1 MTGCLLSSI
10 IIEYQ
15 IILALKS
22 IQALKRTS
30 NKYFLVWEG
39 VNSMIVITSN
49 KISEER
55 IQEIVAHIE
64 KHGVKAHISKGEDR
78 TVIGI
83 IGKADPQLAEHLRQ
97 MSGVEQVV
105 KISKSYKLASR
116 DFHPENTVIN
126 IGDVAI
132 GGDQLVI
139 MGGPCAVENVAQI
152 NEIARLVKLS
162 GGQVLRGGAFKPRT
176 GPYSFQGVG
185 VEGLEMMAEAGKKH
199 GLLTITEV
207 MTPEYVDVCAQYA
220 DILQVG
226 TRNMQ
231 NFDLLRKLGTIQTP
245 VMLKRGLSSTYDE
258 FLNAAEYILAGGNP
272 NVMLCERGIRTFE
285 TYTRNT
291 LDLTAIPVLHQLS
304 HLPVISDPSHG
315 TGRRELVETMCKA
328 SVAAGANGLIV
339 EMHTDPDNSMTGDG
353 VQSLFPDQF
362 ANLLVD
368 LEKLAPFFGKTFN
381 TKKGLVAAGSWIK

>member
-1 MTGCLLSSI
+1 
-10 IIEYQ
+10 
-15 IILALKS
+15 
-22 IQALKRTS
+22 
-30 NKYFLVWEG
+30 
-39 VNSMIVITSN
+39 MIVITKSN
-49 KISEER
+49 IDNAR
-55 IQEIVAHIE
+55 IEEIVAYIE
-64 KHGVKAHISKGEDR
+64 RNEGVQAHVSKGTDR

-83 IGKADPQLAEHLRQ
+83 IGQADPALGDHLRG
-97 MSGVEQVV
+97 MKGVENVIKV
-105 KISKSYKLASR
+105 SKSYKLASR
-116 DFHPENTVIN
+116 DFHPDDTIIDIKGVK
-126 IGDVAI
+126 I
-132 GGDQLVI
+132 GGSNLVI
-139 MGGPCAVENVAQI
+139 MGGPCAVETPEQI
-152 NEIARLVKLS
+152 DEIARLVKAA

-185 VEGLEMMAEAGKKH
+185 VEGLAMMAEAGKKH

-207 MTPEYVDVCAQYA
+207 MTPEYVDVCAEYA

-245 VMLKRGLSSTYDE
+245 VLLKRGFSSTYDE

-291 LDLTAIPVLHQLS
+291 LDLSAIPVLQSLS

-315 TGRRELVETMCKA
+315 TGRRELVEPMSKA

-362 ANLLVD
+362 AKLLKE
-368 LEKLAPFFGKTFN
+368 LEQLAPLVGKEFN
-381 TKKGLVAAGSWIK
+381 TEKEPAGAFVEWKK

>member
-1 MTGCLLSSI
+1 MIAILSNKVEQGRI
-10 IIEYQ
+10 DDIVQ
-15 IILALKS
+15 IIQS
-22 IQALKRTS
+22 
-30 NKYFLVWEG
+30 
-39 VNSMIVITSN
+39 
-49 KISEER
+49 
-55 IQEIVAHIE
+55 
-64 KHGVKAHISKGEDR
+64 HGVQAHVSRGDDR

-83 IGKADPQLAEHLRQ
+83 IGQADPVLAEQLRQ
-97 MSGVEQVV
+97 QKGVEQVV

-116 DFHPENTVIN
+116 DFHPADTVIR
-126 IGDVAI
+126 IKDVEI
-132 GGDQLVI
+132 GGDQLVV
-139 MGGPCAVENVAQI
+139 MGGPCAVETPEQMD
-152 NEIARLVKLS
+152 EIARLVKAA

-185 VEGLEMMAEAGKKH
+185 VEGLVMMAEAGRKH

-207 MTPEYVDVCAQYA
+207 MTPEYVDICAEYT

-245 VMLKRGLSSTYDE
+245 VLLKRGFSSTYDE

-291 LDLTAIPVLHQLS
+291 LDLTAIPVLQSLS

-315 TGRRELVETMCKA
+315 TGRRELVEPMTKA
-328 SVAAGANGLIV
+328 SVAAGADGLII

-353 VQSLFPDQF
+353 VQSLFPEQF
-362 ANLLVD
+362 AKLLRD
-368 LEKLAPFFGKTFN
+368 LEQLAPLCGKRFDTS
-381 TKKGLVAAGSWIK
+381 KEAVLV

>member
-1 MTGCLLSSI
+1 
-10 IIEYQ
+10 
-15 IILALKS
+15 
-22 IQALKRTS
+22 
-30 NKYFLVWEG
+30 
-39 VNSMIVITSN
+39 MIVITKNNTSD
-49 KISEER
+49 ER
-55 IQEIVAHIE
+55 IQEIVNHIE
-64 KHGVKAHISKGEDR
+64 NAGVQAHVSRGTDR

-83 IGKADPQLAEHLRQ
+83 IGQAAPTLAEHLRQ
-97 MSGVEQVV
+97 LKDVENVI

-116 DFHPENTVIN
+116 DFHPDDTVIE
-126 IGDVAI
+126 IKGVKI
-132 GGDQLVI
+132 GGEHLAI
-139 MGGPCAVENVAQI
+139 MGGPCAVETPEQI
-152 NEIARLVKLS
+152 DEIARLVKAA
-162 GGQVLRGGAFKPRT
+162 GGQILRGGAFKPRT

-185 VEGLEMMAEAGKKH
+185 VEGLAMMAEAGKKH

-207 MTPEYVDVCAQYA
+207 MTPEYVDICAEYA

-245 VMLKRGLSSTYDE
+245 VLLKRGFSSTYDE

-291 LDLTAIPVLHQLS
+291 LDLSAIPVLQSLS

-315 TGRRELVETMCKA
+315 TGRRELVEPMSKA
-328 SVAAGANGLIV
+328 SVAAGANGLII

-362 ANLLVD
+362 AALLKD
-368 LEKLAPFFGKTFN
+368 LEQLGKLVGRKFDTHKEPADYFKEW
-381 TKKGLVAAGSWIK
+381 KK

>member
-1 MTGCLLSSI
+1 
-10 IIEYQ
+10 
-15 IILALKS
+15 
-22 IQALKRTS
+22 
-30 NKYFLVWEG
+30 
-39 VNSMIVITSN
+39 MIVIMKPDVN
-49 KISEER
+49 EER
-55 IQEIVAHIE
+55 ISEIVQYIE
-64 KHGVKAHISKGEDR
+64 KSGVQPHVSRGTDR

-83 IGKADPQLAEHLRQ
+83 IGQAEPTLSEHLRQ
-97 MSGVEQVV
+97 MKGVENVV

-116 DFHPENTVIN
+116 DFHPDDTVID
-126 IGDVAI
+126 IKGVKI
-132 GGDQLVI
+132 GGDNLVI
-139 MGGPCAVENVAQI
+139 MGGPCAVETPEQI
-152 NEIARLVKLS
+152 DEIARLVKAA

-176 GPYSFQGVG
+176 GPYSFQGIG
-185 VEGLEMMAEAGKKH
+185 VEGLVMMAEAGKKH

-207 MTPEYVDVCAQYA
+207 MTPEYVDVCAEYA

-231 NFDLLRKLGTIQTP
+231 NFDLLRKLGTIKTP
-245 VMLKRGLSSTYDE
+245 VLLKRGFSSTYDE

-291 LDLTAIPVLHQLS
+291 LDLSAIPVLQQLS

-315 TGRRELVETMCKA
+315 TGRRELVEPMAKA
-328 SVAAGANGLIV
+328 SVAAGANGLII

-362 ANLLVD
+362 ANLLKD
-368 LEKLAPFFGKTFN
+368 LEKLASIVGKQFATEKEPAEAFA
-381 TKKGLVAAGSWIK
+381 TWKV

>member
-1 MTGCLLSSI
+1 
-10 IIEYQ
+10 
-15 IILALKS
+15 
-22 IQALKRTS
+22 
-30 NKYFLVWEG
+30 
-39 VNSMIVITSN
+39 MIAITS
-49 KISEER
+49 SQVSDER
-55 IQEIVAHIE
+55 IAEIVTHVEKQGVQAH
-64 KHGVKAHISKGEDR
+64 VSKGTDR

-83 IGKADPQLAEHLRQ
+83 IGDADPTLAEQLRQ
-97 MSGVEQVV
+97 MKGIENVV

-116 DFHPENTVIN
+116 DFHPSDTVIN
-126 IGDVAI
+126 IKGVRI
-132 GGDQLVI
+132 GGEHLVV
-139 MGGPCAVENVAQI
+139 MGGPCAVESAEQI
-152 NEIARLVKLS
+152 DEIARLVKAA

-185 VEGLEMMAEAGKKH
+185 VEGLEMMEEAGKKH

-207 MTPEYVDVCAQYA
+207 MTPEYVDICAKHA

-231 NFDLLRKLGTIQTP
+231 NFDLLRKLGEVDTP
-245 VMLKRGLSSTYDE
+245 VLLKRGFSSTYDE

-285 TYTRNT
+285 SYTRNT
-291 LDLTAIPVLHQLS
+291 LDLTAIPVLQQLS

-315 TGRRELVETMCKA
+315 TGRRELVEPMCKA
-328 SVAAGANGLIV
+328 SVAAGANGLII

-362 ANLLVD
+362 ANLLQD
-368 LEKLAPFFGKTFN
+368 LEKLAPLMGKKFD
-381 TKKGLVAAGSWIK
+381 TKTSTYTP

>member
-1 MTGCLLSSI
+1 MI
-10 IIEYQ
+10 
-15 IILALKS
+15 AV
-22 IQALKRTS
+22 TS
-30 NKYFLVWEG
+30 NQV
-39 VNSMIVITSN
+39 SD
-49 KISEER
+49 ER
-55 IQEIVAHIE
+55 IAEIVRHIE
-64 KHGVKAHISKGEDR
+64 KQGVQAHVSKGTDR

-83 IGKADPQLAEHLRQ
+83 IGKADPKLAEQLRQ
-97 MSGVEQVV
+97 MSGIENVI

-116 DFHPENTVIN
+116 DFHPDNTVIH
-126 IGDVAI
+126 IKGVEI
-132 GGDQLVI
+132 GGSELVI
-139 MGGPCAVENVAQI
+139 MGGPCAVESPEQI
-152 NEIARLVKLS
+152 DEIARLVKAA

-207 MTPEYVDVCAQYA
+207 MTPEYVDVCAEHA

-245 VMLKRGLSSTYDE
+245 VLLKRGFSSTYDE

-328 SVAAGANGLIV
+328 SVAAGADGLIV

-362 ANLLVD
+362 AKLLQD
-368 LEKLAPFFGKTFN
+368 LEKLAPLCGKTFE
-381 TKKGLVAAGSWIK
+381 TKKEPIHV

>member
-1 MTGCLLSSI
+1 
-10 IIEYQ
+10 
-15 IILALKS
+15 
-22 IQALKRTS
+22 
-30 NKYFLVWEG
+30 
-39 VNSMIVITSN
+39 MIVITNSN
-49 KISEER
+49 ITDER
-55 IQEIVAHIE
+55 IDEIVEQIERTGVQAHVSR
-64 KHGVKAHISKGEDR
+64 GTDR

-83 IGKADPQLAEHLRQ
+83 IGKAEPTLAEHLRQ
-97 MSGVEQVV
+97 LKGVENVI

-116 DFHPENTVIN
+116 DFHPDDTVIEVK
-126 IGDVAI
+126 GVKM
-132 GGDQLVI
+132 GGEHLVI
-139 MGGPCAVENVAQI
+139 MGGPCAVESPEQI
-152 NEIARLVKLS
+152 DEIARLVKAA

-176 GPYSFQGVG
+176 GPYSFQGIG
-185 VEGLEMMAEAGKKH
+185 VEGLVMMAEAGKKH

-207 MTPEYVDVCAQYA
+207 MTPEYVDVCAEYA

-231 NFDLLRKLGTIQTP
+231 NFDLLRKLGTIKTP
-245 VMLKRGLSSTYDE
+245 VLLKRGFSATYDE

-291 LDLTAIPVLHQLS
+291 LDLAAIPVLQQLS

-315 TGRRELVETMCKA
+315 TGRRELVEPMAKA
-328 SVAAGANGLIV
+328 SVAAGANGLII

-362 ANLLVD
+362 ANLLKE
-368 LEKLAPFFGKTFN
+368 LEQLGALVGKRFDTPKEHAEQFA
-381 TKKGLVAAGSWIK
+381 TWVK

>member
-1 MTGCLLSSI
+1 MIGVTSS
-10 IIEYQ
+10 
-15 IILALKS
+15 
-22 IQALKRTS
+22 
-30 NKYFLVWEG
+30 N
-39 VNSMIVITSN
+39 
-49 KISEER
+49 ISDER
-55 IQEIVAHIE
+55 IAEIVSHIE
-64 KHGVKAHISKGEDR
+64 KLGAQAHVSKGTDR

-83 IGKADPQLAEHLRQ
+83 IGEADPKLAEQLRQ
-97 MSGVEQVV
+97 MSGIENVI

-116 DFHPENTVIN
+116 DFHPDNTVIE
-126 IGDVAI
+126 IKGVRI
-132 GGDQLVI
+132 GGGELVI
-139 MGGPCAVENVAQI
+139 MGGPCAVESPEQI
-152 NEIARLVKLS
+152 DEIAKLVKAA

-207 MTPEYVDVCAQYA
+207 MTPEYIDICAEHA
-220 DILQVG
+220 DILQIG

-245 VMLKRGLSSTYDE
+245 VLLKRGFSATYDE

-291 LDLTAIPVLHQLS
+291 LDLTAIPVLQQLS

-315 TGRRELVETMCKA
+315 TGRRELVETMSKA
-328 SVAAGANGLIV
+328 SVAAGADGLIV

-353 VQSLFPDQF
+353 VQSLYPDQF
-362 ANLLVD
+362 AKLLHD
-368 LEKLAPFFGKTFN
+368 LEKLAPLCGKTFN
-381 TKKGLVAAGSWIK
+381 TKKESIHP

>member
-1 MTGCLLSSI
+1 
-10 IIEYQ
+10 
-15 IILALKS
+15 
-22 IQALKRTS
+22 
-30 NKYFLVWEG
+30 
-39 VNSMIVITSN
+39 MIVITQPS
-49 KISEER
+49 ISDAR
-55 IQEIVAHIE
+55 IAEIVAQIE
-64 KHGVKAHISKGEDR
+64 QAGVTAHVSKGTDR

-83 IGKADPQLAEHLRQ
+83 IGQAAPTLAEHLRQ
-97 MSGVEQVV
+97 LKGVENVI

-116 DFHPENTVIN
+116 DFHPADTIIDIKGVR
-126 IGDVAI
+126 I
-132 GGDQLVI
+132 GGDNLVI
-139 MGGPCAVENVAQI
+139 MGGPCAVESPAQI
-152 NEIARLVKLS
+152 DEIARLVKAA

-185 VEGLEMMAEAGKKH
+185 VEGLQMMREAGEKH

-207 MTPEYVDVCAQYA
+207 MTPEYVDICAEHA

-245 VMLKRGLSSTYDE
+245 VLLKRGFSSTYDE

-291 LDLTAIPVLHQLS
+291 LDLSAIPVLQGLS

-315 TGRRELVETMCKA
+315 TGRRELVEPMAKA
-328 SVAAGANGLIV
+328 SVAAGANGLII

-362 ANLLVD
+362 AGLLKD
-368 LEKLAPFFGKTFN
+368 LERLAPIVGKKFD
-381 TKKGLVAAGSWIK
+381 TKKEQPEAFAVWQR

>member
-1 MTGCLLSSI
+1 
-10 IIEYQ
+10 
-15 IILALKS
+15 
-22 IQALKRTS
+22 
-30 NKYFLVWEG
+30 
-39 VNSMIVITSN
+39 MIAITSN
-49 KISEER
+49 KTSDER
-55 IQEIVAHIE
+55 IQEIVQFIE
-64 KHGVKAHISKGEDR
+64 KQGVQAHVSKGEDR

-83 IGKADPQLAEHLRQ
+83 IGQADPKLAEHLRQ

-116 DFHPENTVIN
+116 DFHPADTVIK
-126 IGDVAI
+126 IKGVEI
-132 GGDQLVI
+132 GGEQLVV
-139 MGGPCAVENVAQI
+139 MGGPCAVETPEQI
-152 NEIARLVKLS
+152 DEIARLVKAA

-185 VEGLEMMAEAGKKH
+185 VEGLIMMAEAGKKH

-245 VMLKRGLSSTYDE
+245 VLLKRGFSSTYDE

-291 LDLTAIPVLHQLS
+291 LDLSAIPVLKQLS

-315 TGRRELVETMCKA
+315 TGRRELVVPMTKA
-328 SVAAGANGLIV
+328 SVAAGADGLII

-362 ANLLVD
+362 AKLLVD
-368 LEKLAPFFGKTFN
+368 LEKLAPLLDKKFD
-381 TKKGLVAAGSWIK
+381 TKKEAILA

>member
-1 MTGCLLSSI
+1 
-10 IIEYQ
+10 
-15 IILALKS
+15 
-22 IQALKRTS
+22 
-30 NKYFLVWEG
+30 
-39 VNSMIVITSN
+39 MIVITN
-49 KISEER
+49 TNIAEER
-55 IQEIVAHIE
+55 ITEIVAHIE
-64 KHGVKAHISKGEDR
+64 RAGVQAHVSRGTDR

-83 IGKADPQLAEHLRQ
+83 IGKAEPTLAEHLRQ
-97 MSGVEQVV
+97 MKGVENVI

-116 DFHPENTVIN
+116 DFHPDDTVID
-126 IGDVAI
+126 IKGVKI
-132 GGDQLVI
+132 GGSNLVI
-139 MGGPCAVENVAQI
+139 MGGPCAVETPEQI
-152 NEIARLVKLS
+152 DEIARLVKAA

-185 VEGLEMMAEAGKKH
+185 VEGLVMMAEAGKKH

-207 MTPEYVDVCAQYA
+207 MTPEYVDVCAEHA

-245 VMLKRGLSSTYDE
+245 VLLKRGFSSTYDE

-291 LDLTAIPVLHQLS
+291 LDLSAIPVLQSLS

-315 TGRRELVETMCKA
+315 TGRRELVEPMSKA

-362 ANLLVD
+362 ANLLKQ
-368 LEKLAPFFGKTFN
+368 LEQLAPIVGKQFDTPKEPAEAF
-381 TKKGLVAAGSWIK
+381 KEWKI

>member
-1 MTGCLLSSI
+1 
-10 IIEYQ
+10 
-15 IILALKS
+15 
-22 IQALKRTS
+22 
-30 NKYFLVWEG
+30 
-39 VNSMIVITSN
+39 MIAITSN
-49 KISEER
+49 KISDER
-55 IQEIVAHIE
+55 IAEIVHHIE
-64 KHGVKAHISKGEDR
+64 KHGVQAHVSRGTDR

-83 IGKADPQLAEHLRQ
+83 VGKADPILAEQLRQ
-97 MSGVEQVV
+97 MSGVEEVI

-116 DFHPENTVIN
+116 DFHPDKTI
-126 IGDVAI
+126 IRIKDVSI
-132 GGDQLVI
+132 GGDELIV
-139 MGGPCAVENVAQI
+139 MGGPCAVESPEQI
-152 NEIARLVKLS
+152 DEIARLVKAA

-231 NFDLLRKLGTIQTP
+231 NFDLLRKLGTIDRP
-245 VMLKRGLSSTYDE
+245 VMLKRGFSATYDE

-291 LDLTAIPVLHQLS
+291 LDLAAIPVLQQLS

-315 TGRRELVETMCKA
+315 TGRRELVETMTKA
-328 SVAAGANGLIV
+328 SVAAGADGLII

-362 ANLLVD
+362 ARLLQD
-368 LEKLAPFFGKTFN
+368 LEKLAPLCGKRFD
-381 TKKGLVAAGSWIK
+381 TKKEPAGATR

>member
-1 MTGCLLSSI
+1 MI
-10 IIEYQ
+10 VV
-15 IILALKS
+15 
-22 IQALKRTS
+22 TS
-30 NKYFLVWEG
+30 NR
-39 VNSMIVITSN
+39 IP
-49 KISEER
+49 EER
-55 IQEIVAHIE
+55 LDEIVAVIE
-64 KHGVKAHISKGEDR
+64 QGGVKAHVSKGEDR

-83 IGKADPQLAEHLRQ
+83 IGKAEPQLAEHLRQ
-97 MSGVEQVV
+97 MNGVEQVI

-116 DFHPENTVIN
+116 DFHPMDTVID
-126 IGDVAI
+126 IKGVKI
-132 GGDQLVI
+132 GGDELVI
-139 MGGPCAVENVAQI
+139 MGGPCAVETPGQI
-152 NEIARLVKLS
+152 DEIARLVKKA

-185 VEGLEMMAEAGKKH
+185 VEGLIMMKEAGRKH

-207 MTPEYVDVCAQYA
+207 MTPEYVDICAEHA
-220 DILQVG
+220 DILQIG

-245 VMLKRGLSSTYDE
+245 VLLKRGFSATYDE

-291 LDLTAIPVLHQLS
+291 LDLAAIPVLKQLS

-315 TGRRELVETMCKA
+315 TGRRELVEPMCKA
-328 SVAAGANGLIV
+328 SVAAGADGLIV

-362 ANLLVD
+362 ANLLQD
-368 LEKLAPFFGKTFN
+368 LEKLAPLCGKKFT
-381 TKKGLVAAGSWIK
+381 TAKEPILAGSWTV

>member
-1 MTGCLLSSI
+1 VSRGT
-10 IIEYQ
+10 
-15 IILALKS
+15 
-22 IQALKRTS
+22 
-30 NKYFLVWEG
+30 
-39 VNSMIVITSN
+39 
-49 KISEER
+49 
-55 IQEIVAHIE
+55 
-64 KHGVKAHISKGEDR
+64 DR

-83 IGKADPQLAEHLRQ
+83 IGKAEPTLAEHLRQ
-97 MSGVEQVV
+97 MKGVENVI

-116 DFHPENTVIN
+116 DFHPDDTIIDIKGVK
-126 IGDVAI
+126 I
-132 GGDQLVI
+132 GGDNLVI
-139 MGGPCAVENVAQI
+139 MGGPCAVESPEQI
-152 NEIARLVKLS
+152 DEIARLVKAA

-185 VEGLEMMAEAGKKH
+185 VEGLIMMAEAGKRH

-207 MTPEYVDVCAQYA
+207 MTPEYVDVCAEYA

-231 NFDLLRKLGTIQTP
+231 NFDLLRKLGTIKTP
-245 VMLKRGLSSTYDE
+245 VLLKRGFSSTYDE

-291 LDLTAIPVLHQLS
+291 LDLSAIPVLQGLS

-315 TGRRELVETMCKA
+315 TGRRELVEPMSKA

-362 ANLLVD
+362 ANLLKD
-368 LEKLAPFFGKTFN
+368 LEKLAPLVGKQFN
-381 TKKGLVAAGSWIK
+381 TSKEPAAAFAEWKI

>member
-1 MTGCLLSSI
+1 
-10 IIEYQ
+10 
-15 IILALKS
+15 
-22 IQALKRTS
+22 
-30 NKYFLVWEG
+30 
-39 VNSMIVITSN
+39 MIVITRNSVTD
-49 KISEER
+49 ER
-55 IQEIVAHIE
+55 IGEIVRYIENTGVQAH
-64 KHGVKAHISKGEDR
+64 VSKGTDR

-83 IGKADPQLAEHLRQ
+83 IGNAEPTLAEHLRSMQ
-97 MSGVEQVV
+97 GVENVI

-116 DFHPENTVIN
+116 DFHPDDTVIDIN
-126 IGDVAI
+126 GVKI
-132 GGDQLVI
+132 GGGNLVI
-139 MGGPCAVENVAQI
+139 MGGPCAVESPEQI
-152 NEIARLVKLS
+152 DEIARLVKAA

-185 VEGLEMMAEAGKKH
+185 VEGLIMMAEAGKKH

-207 MTPEYVDVCAQYA
+207 MTPEYVDICAEYA

-245 VMLKRGLSSTYDE
+245 VLLKRGFSSTYDE

-291 LDLTAIPVLHQLS
+291 LDLSAIPVLQSLS

-315 TGRRELVETMCKA
+315 TGRRELVEPMSKA
-328 SVAAGANGLIV
+328 SVAAGANGLII

-362 ANLLVD
+362 AKLLKE
-368 LEKLAPFFGKTFN
+368 LEQLAPLVGKEFSTDKAPAEAFRE
-381 TKKGLVAAGSWIK
+381 WIK